1 MRRTAKTAACS
12 SSLDTVNIASFIGAN
27 QNLDITNEQTD
38 LLLPILI
45 HFKYA
50 TAPYAIVDASHAVQ
64 RHCRFLC
71 ENQTISL
78 TIFWLCSL
86 NLVFMH
92 FTVLGIDVV
101 WSHPNLFS

>member
-1 MRRTAKTAACS
+1 MRHR
-12 SSLDTVNIASFIGAN
+12 G
-27 QNLDITNEQTD
+27 
-38 LLLPILI
+38 
-45 HFKYA
+45 
-50 TAPYAIVDASHAVQ
+50 HAVQ
-64 RHCRFLC
+64 RHYRFLC